1 MSPFFRAHCL
11 SCDIID
17 MIQHLHS
24 IIQYS
29 RNCAH
34 CIIHAFVTMTVR
46 SIVLAPVLL
55 LLLPQASSFGL
66 LPVNVLWKQIQAT
79 TATIALAATLLGS
92 PPMYSETVGTP
103 GQDLQSTLAAPT
115 QDRPQ
120 IQLPMNLQQRDKD
133 SPILEALLYLGDP
146 QVRPGPLDTIVITVR
161 DAESGVPLAGAKLPV
176 SKARFP
182 VQLRLYKQNVLVQP
196 PEAWD
201 RAQDVTVRAVVCP
214 CGTVIPCS
222 ENDITMRA
230 EGISKLVRNL
240 PGLPEKGVG
249 VRAGAALRLVEMIV
263 YY

>member
-1 MSPFFRAHCL
+1 
-11 SCDIID
+11 
-17 MIQHLHS
+17 
-24 IIQYS
+24 
-29 RNCAH
+29 
-34 CIIHAFVTMTVR
+34 
-46 SIVLAPVLL
+46 
-55 LLLPQASSFGL
+55 
-66 LPVNVLWKQIQAT
+66 
-79 TATIALAATLLGS
+79 
-92 PPMYSETVGTP
+92 
-103 GQDLQSTLAAPT
+103 
-115 QDRPQ
+115 
-120 IQLPMNLQQRDKD
+120 MNLQEQQRDKD

-196 PEAWD
+196 PEEEAWD

-214 CGTVIPCS
+214 YGTVIPCS